1 MANNTP
7 NPSAADIAGQLTEQ
21 AKALWGERRA
31 AQLQQSLEETARML
45 LELRHNLPDRDVE
58 PGFYP

>member
-1 MANNTP
+1 MAGSTVR
-7 NPSAADIAGQLTEQ
+7 PSTADIAKQLNEQ

-31 AQLQQSLEETARML
+31 AELQGSLEDTARIL
-45 LELRHNLPDRDVE
+45 VELRDNLPDRDVE